1 MAKDNTI
8 TFFDLALSTGATI
21 SPFVWATKYALKHKG
36 FDLDVVPGG
45 FTGIPERTGGKTERL
60 PAIIDDGK
68 WVLDSWGIV
77 EYLDEAYPDRPLL
90 IPHPSVAAMTRALDT
105 WFWSVATGPWMRC
118 FCDTYRNLSVPQDHE
133 YITYSREKMLG
144 RSLEDMVVGYEDR
157 LPQISANLEPLRI
170 ALREVDWLGGDGPNY
185 ADYRIMGSILFT
197 ASVCQKSPVLA
208 DDDPL
213 RPWIERCLDLYGG
226 LGRHPGLFPLFGLKQ
241 RPQDPPLFAPPGQ
254 GGIHKRNTG
263 PESTRAETQRI
274 TEGMKAN
281 A

>member
-1 MAKDNTI
+1 MAQNNTI
-8 TFFDLALSTGATI
+8 TFYDLALSTGATI

-60 PAIIDDGK
+60 PAIVDDGK

-77 EYLDEAYPDRPLL
+77 EYLDETYPDRPML
-90 IPHPSVAAMTRALDT
+90 IPHPSVAIMTRALDA
-105 WFWSVATGPWMRC
+105 WFWQVATGPWMRC
-118 FCDTYRNLSVPQDHE
+118 NCVSYRDLANPEDHE
-133 YITYSREKMLG
+133 YITHSRETMLG
-144 RSLEDMVVGYEDR
+144 KSLEEMQEGYEDR
-157 LPQISANLEPLRI
+157 LPQISAALEPLRI
-170 ALREVDWLGGDGPNY
+170 ALREADWLGGDGPNY

-197 ASVCQKSPVLA
+197 ASVCKNSPVLA
-208 DDDPL
+208 EDDPL

-226 LGRHPGLFPLFGLKQ
+226 LGRHPGLFQLFGLKQ
-241 RPQDPPLFAPPGQ
+241 REGDPPLFMPQGQ

-274 TEGMKAN
+274 TEGMAQR
-281 A
+281 

>member
-1 MAKDNTI
+1 MAKDNRI
-8 TFFDLALSTGATI
+8 TLYDLQLRTGATI

-45 FTGIPERTGGKTERL
+45 FTGILERTGGKTERL

-77 EYLDEAYPDRPLL
+77 EYLDATYPDRPTL
-90 IPHPSVAAMTRALDT
+90 IPHPSVAIMLRALDA
-105 WFWSVATGPWMRC
+105 WFWGVATGPWMRC
-118 FCDTYRNLSVPQDHE
+118 NCVSYRDLANPEDHE
-133 YITYSREKMLG
+133 YITHSREKMLG
-144 RSLEDMVVGYEDR
+144 KTLEEMQQGYEDR

-170 ALREVDWLGGDGPNY
+170 ALREGKYLGGDTPNY
-185 ADYRIMGSILFT
+185 ADYRILGSILFT
-197 ASVCQKSPVLA
+197 ASVCRNSPVLA

-213 RPWIERCLDLYGG
+213 RPWIDSLLDMFGG

-241 RPQDPPLFAPPGQ
+241 RPGDPPLFAPQGA

-263 PESTRAETQRI
+263 PDSTRAETQRI
-274 TEGMKAN
+274 TQGMVKA
-281 A
+281 

>member
-1 MAKDNTI
+1 MAANNTI
-8 TFFDLALSTGATI
+8 KFFDLALSTGATI
-21 SPFVWATKYALKHKG
+21 SPFVWATKYAVKHKG

-45 FTGIPERTGGKTERL
+45 FTGIMERTDGHSERL
-60 PAIIDDGK
+60 PAIVDDGT

-77 EYLDEAYPDRPLL
+77 EYLDATYPDRPTLV
-90 IPHPSVAAMTRALDT
+90 PHPSVAAITRALDA

-118 FCDTYRNLSVPQDHE
+118 FCVTYRDLSLPQDHE

-144 RSLEDMVVGYEDR
+144 MTLEAMQAGGEDR
-157 LPQISANLEPLRI
+157 LPKISAALEPLRV
-170 ALREVDWLGGDGPNY
+170 ALREVDWLGGDSPNY

-197 ASVCQKSPVLA
+197 ASVCQNSPVLA

-213 RPWIERCLDLYGG
+213 RPWIERCLDLFGG

-241 RPQDPPLFAPPGQ
+241 REGDPPLFAPQGQ

-263 PESTRAETQRI
+263 PDSTRAETQRI
-274 TEGMKAN
+274 TEGMVKA
-281 A
+281 